1 MTGSKNPRR
10 ESSQVLAA
18 LCDQIRSQVARSQA
32 ALDDWED
39 VTYKLHI
46 YELRQTPVFRKWIR
60 GLKDQRAKE
69 AIAKRMVR
77 IEAGALGD
85 TKLLA
90 GGISEFRI
98 HQGPGYRLYFVRRG
112 GTVILLLCGGDKGS
126 QERVIATAQQLA
138 KEIDDEDHKV

>member
-1 MTGSKNPRR
+1 M
-10 ESSQVLAA
+10 
-18 LCDQIRSQVARSQA
+18 
-32 ALDDWED
+32 
-39 VTYKLHI
+39 

-126 QERVIATAQQLA
+126 QERDIATAQQLA